1 MNNILNK
8 EDQDKYL
15 LTKRTERAVQRLEID
30 KQAYENGIL
39 RLKKEL
45 EWATASYNREI
56 EQIKA
61 EEKNIERKAKQ
72 KNLKIK

>member
-1 MNNILNK
+1 MNSLNK

-30 KQAYENGIL
+30 KQSYEDGIL

-61 EEKNIERKAKQ
+61 EEKKIERKAKQ